1 MENKVFKA
9 HRTLMQMLGDRN
21 YQIAENHSN
30 MNPESFKEK
39 LVQIS
44 AEASG
49 ADIDFQK
56 LNTIYEKK
64 KNPDAMIEDPEAV
77 ADLMDPNKIYV
88 CWQVKE
94 EKVNAELVKRI
105 QIFCT

>member
-1 MENKVFKA
+1 
-9 HRTLMQMLGDRN
+9 
-21 YQIAENHSN
+21 

-44 AEASG
+44 TEPGSG
-49 ADIDFQK
+49 GEIDFQK

-77 ADLMDPNKIYV
+77 ADLLDQNKIYV

-105 QIFCT
+105 